1 MPCFASSKRSDL
13 LLGSEA
19 NASYE
24 AKEPQRRSDLL
35 PGYAESAQPPGH
47 GSVRAPSAPLTTA
60 THTHERLACLQRRP
74 QTRRRLTRSVS
85 VPSAQLHGF
94 SLAHGRLARHGPAR
108 AFASAA
114 FFSSGT
120 GFVSVCL
127 ADYNRQRSP
136 TVSLASFVSVGRIFL
151 AAPARP
157 TPTHAGSAG
166 VSVAVPGRDLVCP
179 RQCGDVSGSVGT
191 CPSESGR
198 GRQEGGAWAPTATRA
213 ASRPCPAPLAHP
225 PFNPP
230 PTTAART
237 PPSARVRV
245 RGAGAGGQSRTRSR
259 MAMMAMVARLV
270 MTGSS
275 PTRFT
280 NTLTAWCRCC
290 PPPHP
295 IAPRLSFSPCPPPPS
310 CPHHPPCRIRSAP
323 LRSAPSSPQ
332 VRGPRGPGCRDPD
345 APAIGH
351 VLAPT

>member
-1 MPCFASSKRSDL
+1 MRQRSLKGGPTSCQAMQSQRSLLVTANHTSS
-13 LLGSEA
+13 G
-19 NASYE
+19 
-24 AKEPQRRSDLL
+24 
-35 PGYAESAQPPGH
+35 
-47 GSVRAPSAPLTTA
+47 PLTTA

-237 PPSARVRV
+237 PRSARVRV

-270 MTGSS
+270 MTWSS
-275 PTRFT
+275 PKRFT
-280 NTLTAWCRCC
+280 NTLKAWCRCC

-310 CPHHPPCRIRSAP
+310 APGVVTLTRLPLATSLRPPRELGRRRDVTR
-323 LRSAPSSPQ
+323 LLH
-332 VRGPRGPGCRDPD
+332 RGALERGGR
-345 APAIGH
+345 AG
-351 VLAPT
+351 T